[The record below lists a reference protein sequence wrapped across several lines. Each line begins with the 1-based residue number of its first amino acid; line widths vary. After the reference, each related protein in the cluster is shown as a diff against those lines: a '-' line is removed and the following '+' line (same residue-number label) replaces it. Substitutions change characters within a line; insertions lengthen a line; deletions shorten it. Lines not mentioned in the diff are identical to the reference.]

1 VVGALPD
8 AGRPRHDLSAP
19 PPRRRHNAATRI
31 LEAAAATVREGGS
44 AAVSL
49 QDVADRAGVSKALIH
64 YHFRDRDTLL
74 ARLADWLADA
84 VVAREAAALDAA
96 TPQSAIDRTWRWLEA
111 ELARGD
117 VRALVALGREPGDA
131 VRGAL
136 RDASRRRRERAAA
149 TVERLFS
156 LLALRPRVPAP
167 LLADVVVAFVDGL
180 TLEHALLPDRPR
192 RIAFDVLWLALLGLA
207 E

>member
-1 VVGALPD
+1 MPGAGGE
-8 AGRPRHDLSAP
+8 ARGASRA
-19 PPRRRHNAATRI
+19 RRNAATRI

-49 QDVADRAGVSKALIH
+49 QDVADRATVSKGLIH
-64 YHFRDRDTLL
+64 YHFHDRETLL

-84 VVAREAAALDAA
+84 LVARERAALAAA
-96 TPQSAIDRTWRWLEA
+96 TPQSAIDRLWAWLE
-111 ELARGD
+111 EEIERGD
-117 VRALVALGREPGDA
+117 VRALLELGREPGPA
-131 VRGAL
+131 VRDAL
-136 RDASRRRRERAAA
+136 RAASRRRRETAAA
-149 TVERLFS
+149 TTERLFA
-156 LLALRPRVPAP
+156 LLALRPRVPPP

-180 TLEHALLPDRPR
+180 ALESALAPDRPR

>member
-1 VVGALPD
+1 V
-8 AGRPRHDLSAP
+8 R

-49 QDVADRAGVSKALIH
+49 QDVADRAGVSKGLIH
-64 YHFRDRDTLL
+64 YHFHDRDTLL

-84 VVAREAAALDAA
+84 VVAREAAALAAA
-96 TPQSAIDRTWRWLEA
+96 TPQSAIDRTWTWLEA
-111 ELARGD
+111 ELERGD
-117 VRALVALGREPGDA
+117 VRALVELGREPGDA
-131 VRGAL
+131 VRGAC
-136 RDASRRRRERAAA
+136 RAASRRRRESA
-149 TVERLFS
+149 TATAERLFS

-167 LLADVVVAFVDGL
+167 LLAFVDGL
-180 TLEHALLPDRPR
+180 ALEHALAPDRPR